1 MEKLGTLLII
11 RKRCIRCNCWYF
23 WNGDIGKAF
32 ARRLQGFD
40 ARIIYHNRKRDLNA
54 ERDLNAT
61 YVTFKSL
68 LEQSDFII
76 CTAPLTKETEN
87 QFDARAFNKMKNDA
101 VFINIGR
108 GKL

>member
-1 MEKLGTLLII
+1 M
-11 RKRCIRCNCWYF
+11 
-23 WNGDIGKAF
+23 GDIGKAF

-108 GKL
+108 GEIVDEEALLEALKIMRYKPVV

>member
-1 MEKLGTLLII
+1 MH
-11 RKRCIRCNCWYF
+11 
-23 WNGDIGKAF
+23 
-32 ARRLQGFD
+32 RRLQGFD

-87 QFDARAFNKMKNDA
+87 QFDARAFNKMKMMLSSLILEE
-101 VFINIGR
+101 VQCR
-108 GKL
+108 

>member
-1 MEKLGTLLII
+1 M
-11 RKRCIRCNCWYF
+11 
-23 WNGDIGKAF
+23 GDIGKAF
-32 ARRLQGFD
+32 ARRQGFD
-40 ARIIYHNRKRDLNA
+40 ARIIYHNRKRDLT

-108 GKL
+108 GEIVDEEAL